1 MEVMKIILIKS
12 VFYVVISAQE
22 YSVSIFGFHA
32 ADVIMSRDSTS
43 SEFQTNNRGIFDLI
57 WPTSNNYKTVFDED
71 NYSIKVWEKTIRQG
85 SNIVRVSGS
94 VTSDGYMKYKG
105 GGNIKVDNKTQT
117 VFTILEMAIM
127 MDRKYLDT
135 KWFPYEHEGRL
146 GRARLIWA
154 DSLNQWSGVDSIL
167 CDHYRFDIEITD
179 STKQV
184 KTSDYFMNN
193 IIRPDCVREIW
204 VSREIPKNI
213 IAAKVSL
220 GSIPVIARIQTVS
233 YTHLTLP
240 TTSSV

>member
-1 MEVMKIILIKS
+1 MKIILIKPI
-12 VFYVVISAQE
+12 FCIAIFAQE
-22 YSVSIFGFHA
+22 YSISIFGFHA
-32 ADVIMSRDSTS
+32 ADISISRDSAS
-43 SEFQTNNRGIFDLI
+43 SEFQINSRGIFDLI
-57 WPTSNNYKTVFDED
+57 WPTSNNYKTVFDEN
-71 NYSIKVWEKTIRQG
+71 NYSIKVWEKTIKQG
-85 SNIVRVSGS
+85 SNKVKLSGS
-94 VTSDGYMKYKG
+94 VTSDGYMKYEDEG
-105 GGNIKVDNKTQT
+105 GIKIDIETQT

-154 DSLNQWSGVDSIL
+154 DSLNRWSGRDSVF

-179 STKQV
+179 STRQV

-204 VSREIPKNI
+204 VSKEIPKNI

-220 GSIPVIARIQTVS
+220 GPIPFIARIQIDKET
-233 YTHLTLP
+233 
-240 TTSSV
+240 